1 MTIVVVT
8 EEVAAQIRMS
18 EGPVELIDA
27 NGRAIGL
34 VRPSPTEDE
43 VERARSRASR
53 GERRLSWDELVAH
66 VRDGASD

>member
-1 MTIVVVT
+1 MTKVVVA

-27 NGRAIGL
+27 SGRAIGL
-34 VRPSPTEDE
+34 VRRSPTEDE
-43 VERARSRASR
+43 VERAQSRASR

>member
-34 VRPSPTEDE
+34 VRRSPTEDE

>member
-1 MTIVVVT
+1 MTKVVVT

-34 VRPSPTEDE
+34 VRRSPTEDE

-53 GERRLSWDELVAH
+53 GERRLPWDELVAH